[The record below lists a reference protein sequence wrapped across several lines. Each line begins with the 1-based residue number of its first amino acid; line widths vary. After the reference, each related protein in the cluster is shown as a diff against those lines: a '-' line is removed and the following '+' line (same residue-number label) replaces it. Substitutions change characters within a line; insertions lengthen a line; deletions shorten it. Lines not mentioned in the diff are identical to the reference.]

1 MSGEPQGLRAADAFV
16 SFGIS
21 GDLARK
27 MTFISLYQ
35 LERRGLL
42 DTPIIGVAAED
53 WSDEDL
59 RQRAAESVTAALGD
73 ERVDEA
79 VLGRLQQRMS
89 YVGGDVAE
97 PSRERCGQAAEECT
111 KEMTRSAARWQWRM
125 RWASRNQR
133 RVVRVSGCAKPI
145 TRA

>member
-1 MSGEPQGLRAADAFV
+1 MSGEPQGVRVADVFV

-27 MTFISLYQ
+27 MTFISLYH

-59 RQRAAESVTAALGD
+59 RRRAAESVTAALATS
-73 ERVDEA
+73 RSTRQCWA
-79 VLGRLQQRMS
+79 VCSNG
-89 YVGGDVAE
+89 
-97 PSRERCGQAAEECT
+97 
-111 KEMTRSAARWQWRM
+111 
-125 RWASRNQR
+125 
-133 RVVRVSGCAKPI
+133 
-145 TRA
+145 